1 MPDIHIHNEFKDEKY
16 TVELEDSLEE
26 AKRQIK
32 DFEKQVISL
41 KGEIDTLNEKYSDLA
56 KKTGFKN
63 LTDELNKFKD
73 TAWKATEEFSA
84 FLQSVNLED
93 YAKTDSRFSDLFSGI
108 RNGAITTSEAITRVK
123 AEYASL
129 FEENFAKTSGAF
141 DTQVIQQFIASL
153 NKVESTLDIVLEKVN
168 RMQEVGTV
176 AVSGGGASA
185 SGSTANLAEML
196 EKIQSAADNMTDDVK
211 QAYDLITNLVKA
223 VSDFGGLD
231 ENKLYGV
238 SHSFENLAKVG
249 SARLGDKTLKNIRA
263 LVEYT
268 KSMSDSGISSGKID
282 LSWLNDLNVNASSWN
297 ALGNNLPKLTKKSI
311 DTDKLTKLSHINFKE
326 IQSFQLKG
334 TSLERLAD
342 RLRDLS
348 GKSIN
353 IDKLKAIQKLNF
365 SNFKNLEIKTAPLK
379 AISELIG
386 TINSI
391 SNAGRDAIDS
401 GDLGAEARLK
411 RIADV
416 VRSLRGVNLTN
427 LNSFGMPPQ
436 QVAET
441 TVYFEKLEKIL
452 KETGGDE
459 SKLNAAIK
467 SNGMT
472 IAEVDKAVSHLNTT
486 VSTTKEALQA
496 SGKAGNVTLDQL
508 KQISTEMHGLLSKN
522 QGMSNTSEYQNIQKY
537 VSVIDDVIEKSVN
550 GTVPLIDALQNV
562 SNAPQDL
569 VKYFGEAKSAVLD
582 FRNAMSKAPGDSD
595 RLLKGTADAIGS
607 INKYIGDNAGARS
620 MSSYKTLDTLLG
632 DISTRFNSCN
642 GDAKAFWDSFTKD
655 GKDGRAE
662 LNKLLAAFAVLK
674 KDMTE
679 SSAGNLSL
687 SQLAELARRA
697 QSAITDNGKMSGTDQ
712 YNDLVE
718 KLNAVRSVIDLCGDD
733 SGKLNE
739 AFATLGINGKNAFDA
754 LKTALSLFNE
764 QASRTNKLTQA
775 EMNKNMNDYYSA
787 MVRNSKAM
795 EKWGHAQNSNNDKSR
810 EAMMRL
816 KAAAA
821 EMERASAGADKDS
834 DASRR
839 LAEAVRAYN
848 EEYRRTEVILRKNGD
863 ATKSIT
869 ERLKDLSNK
878 FGIWF
883 SVSRVVMAVVRS
895 IRQMITT
902 SIELDSVMAQM
913 QIVTRA
919 SNAEMKEFGK
929 SAAEAARRVGSSIKD
944 FTDSATTFA
953 RLGYNTS
960 ESSILAEYT
969 TMLQNVGDID
979 VKDAQDAI
987 TAIIKAFG
995 KDASDVESIMD
1006 KLVTTGNNFPISV
1019 SQIAEGMNNASSALA
1034 AAGNTFEQSVALLT
1048 AANTT
1053 IQNASKSS
1061 TGLRTIAA
1069 RLRNTK
1075 NELDELGESFESD
1088 AKYEELVN
1096 GLTKANVTLKTA
1108 TGEFRSTYD
1117 IIADIAKVWDQ
1128 LTSMEQAGLATA
1140 ISGTRQQA
1148 VFFSLVEQ
1156 FKEAS
1161 GAMDAMTDS
1170 AGALNDAYSVYMD
1183 TVQAHI
1189 NQFKAAFE
1197 SLSQTAVDSGVATDI
1212 VDIGQK
1218 LLVVVER
1225 VFRLIDAIGGLK
1237 AVIFEVVT
1245 ITALFNHR
1253 LIVSAIETIILKVWG
1268 VVDAVKAANAAWMT
1282 FQATTM
1288 NGGLGIG
1295 VWFKALMGSSAGVK
1309 LAIVGAVAALTLLV
1323 FTIKKVKDAINEAN
1337 PSLDKLK
1344 ENYEEQKTKLDELKD
1359 KLSENEDRI
1368 KELNK
1373 LNESGGLNI
1382 VEQDELDRL
1391 TTENDLLEHQILLQQ
1406 EEVDTANKLA
1416 AAKAKASAEEYLS
1429 NDRPFEY
1436 YTGDGHGGAYENHRI
1451 NKGAGAVLNLLDD
1464 YNGTKD
1470 VEEQSRIL
1478 GKLADKRRE
1487 LLKLRND
1494 LMLDE
1499 EGNAEQISGVDE
1511 LIDKIDLL
1519 TDRAGVFNRVFNRF
1533 FKDGG
1538 FTDEK
1543 VKEFTEYLERIGYD
1557 TKNISK
1563 ESLIEYFDGV
1573 GRASEESAESL
1584 KDAVDQLE
1592 KLADVEKNFDSISGA
1607 ISDYEKNGF
1616 VSAQKFQSLEE
1627 VYGSTD
1633 GWEEFKRV
1641 LSDTKSTI
1649 DDVRAASNKLAENWV
1664 NSNGKIRDALN
1675 GVTEEN
1681 ADATKAMLENMGV
1694 VNAEALVEQALTAKR
1709 LEAQAASMGLTDA
1722 TWEEVSAKLAAAGA
1736 SKDALGALE
1745 AYRKQQVSAKLETM
1759 NFTTATKDSI
1769 SALYA
1774 QAAAANASQ
1783 RALGAIQSVQAIKNS
1798 TAGLDRKSSAYGN
1811 AMRAMAQYQNIVKEE
1826 FSAAIPDTIVAPKVI
1841 IPSSGGGSSSKGGS
1855 SAAKDLELYTA
1866 EIERYREELEKL
1878 SRIRIHKEDLNF
1890 AIEEEKDLEKKVNLY
1905 HAILTAYSEEQKSL
1919 ERLQALRR
1927 KDISSGVA
1935 DLRGMGFSVE
1945 YSAKNDELFIR
1956 NKEHINELYGK
1967 NTEETNELR
1976 KAAEALIKD
1985 LEDLNK
1991 ENQEGTDTWQELGK
2005 AANSAKVAMIDTLK
2019 EIVTNA
2025 SGAVDAIQNVYSTLH
2040 KAADEFAANG
2050 GFISVDTFQEIIGL
2064 GAQYM
2069 QYLTD
2074 ENGLLVINEDSINKV
2089 IAAKTEEL
2097 ALDTAMSYVERL
2109 RLAMQDDSVESL
2121 NELLYATQDT
2131 ANATW
2136 DLVYANLKMLGLNDQ
2151 QYAAALHNING
2162 IRAMARAAING
2173 VGHVAGEA
2181 LEELKNMEK
2190 GTGDILKYVMDMLK
2204 QRIQDEIDALED
2216 LKDQFGDL
2224 IDLKKESLKA
2234 TKEESDYQKKVAQ
2247 RIKEIAKLQA
2257 QIDALSLDN
2266 SRESQARRAKLLEE
2280 LAQMQ
2285 EDLDNEQTEHA
2296 ISAQEESLDKMK
2308 EMYDAEKD
2316 EEIKTLEDTISS
2328 YQKLYDM
2335 A

>member
-16 TVELEDSLEE
+16 TVELENSLEQ
-26 AKRQIK
+26 AKRQID

-41 KGEIDTLNEKYSDLA
+41 QGEIDTLNEKYSDLA

-168 RMQEVGTV
+168 RMQEAGTV

-196 EKIQSAADNMTDDVK
+196 EKIQSAADNMTDDVR

-223 VSDFGGLD
+223 VSDFGSLD

-342 RLRDLS
+342 RLRALS

-391 SNAGRDAIDS
+391 SNAGKDAIDS

-607 INKYIGDNAGARS
+607 INKYIGDNAGAKS

-687 SQLAELARRA
+687 SQLADLARRA
-697 QSAITDNGKMSGTDQ
+697 QTAITDNGNMSGTEQ

-739 AFATLGINGKNAFDA
+739 AFTTLGINGKDAFDT

-795 EKWGHAQNSNNDKSR
+795 EKWGHAQNSNNDESR

-821 EMERASAGADKDS
+821 EMERASANADKDS

-1117 IIADIAKVWDQ
+1117 IIADIARVWDQ

-1197 SLSQTAVDSGVATDI
+1197 SLSQTAVDSSVATDI

-1218 LLVVVER
+1218 LLVVVEY

-1237 AVIFEVVT
+1237 TVLIGVGAALAVVNISSIISMIESAIVK
-1245 ITALFNHR
+1245 ITAFGTA
-1253 LIVSAIETIILKVWG
+1253 ISSA
-1268 VVDAVKAANAAWMT
+1268 AAAMKGFSAAGSAAWLFGEPMT
-1282 FQATTM
+1282 KA
-1288 NGGLGIG
+1288 GAGL
-1295 VWFKALMGSSAGVK
+1295 KALMATAEGTQ
-1309 LAIVGAVAALTLLV
+1309 LAILGVVAAIGAIIFIT
-1323 FTIKKVKDAINEAN
+1323 KKAIDAWNKAH
-1337 PSLDKLK
+1337 PSLKQLVQDYDDQKK
-1344 ENYEEQKTKLDELKD
+1344 KIEELEIEFSK
-1359 KLSENEDRI
+1359 NADRI

-1373 LNESGGLNI
+1373 LSENGGLSI

-1391 TTENDLLEHQILLQQ
+1391 KEENSLLESQIEN
-1406 EEVDTANKLA
+1406 EEALADATAKA
-1416 AAKAKASAEEYLS
+1416 AMAKAKENAAEILRGTQDADGHKVRSKSSTVSGVSNAINRYHSAHTDGDIAAEEDALKKLK
-1429 NDRPFEY
+1429 EY
-1436 YTGDGHGGAYENHRI
+1436 R
-1451 NKGAGAVLNLLDD
+1451 
-1464 YNGTKD
+1464 
-1470 VEEQSRIL
+1470 
-1478 GKLADKRRE
+1478 
-1487 LLKLRND
+1487 
-1494 LMLDE
+1494 
-1499 EGNAEQISGVDE
+1499 DE
-1511 LIDKIDLL
+1511 LIATREPLLYDRDTNAEEIAGLNELIDSIDLVN
-1519 TDRAGVFNRVFNRF
+1519 DRAGVFNRVFNRF

-1557 TKNISK
+1557 TEHISK

-1573 GRASEESAESL
+1573 GRASEESAGSL

-1592 KLADVEKNFDSISGA
+1592 KLAEVEKNFDSISGA

-1681 ADATKAMLENMGV
+1681 ADATKAMLENMGI
-1694 VNAEALVEQALTAKR
+1694 VNAEALVEQTLTAKR

-1783 RALGAIQSVQAIKNS
+1783 RALGAIKSVQAIKDS

-1826 FSAAIPDTIVAPKVI
+1826 FSAAIPDTIVAPKVV

-1991 ENQEGTDTWQELGK
+1991 ENQEGADTWQELGK

-2050 GFISVDTFQEIIGL
+2050 GFISVDTFQEIVGL

-2109 RLAMQDDSVESL
+2109 RLAMQDNSVESL

-2216 LKDQFGDL
+2216 LKGQFGDL

-2234 TKEESDYQKKVAQ
+2234 TK
-2247 RIKEIAKLQA
+2247 
-2257 QIDALSLDN
+2257 
-2266 SRESQARRAKLLEE
+2266 
-2280 LAQMQ
+2280 
-2285 EDLDNEQTEHA
+2285 
-2296 ISAQEESLDKMK
+2296 
-2308 EMYDAEKD
+2308 
-2316 EEIKTLEDTISS
+2316 
-2328 YQKLYDM
+2328 
-2335 A
+2335 

>member
-1 MPDIHIHNEFKDEKY
+1 MADFLLTVGVDTEASYDEF
-16 TVELEDSLEE
+16 
-26 AKRQIK
+26 Q
-32 DFEKQVISL
+32 
-41 KGEIDTLNEKYSDLA
+41 KG
-56 KKTGFKN
+56 
-63 LTDELNKFKD
+63 
-73 TAWKATEEFSA
+73 
-84 FLQSVNLED
+84 
-93 YAKTDSRFSDLFSGI
+93 
-108 RNGAITTSEAITRVK
+108 
-123 AEYASL
+123 
-129 FEENFAKTSGAF
+129 
-141 DTQVIQQFIASL
+141 IA
-153 NKVESTLDIVLEKVN
+153 
-168 RMQEVGTV
+168 
-176 AVSGGGASA
+176 
-185 SGSTANLAEML
+185 
-196 EKIQSAADNMTDDVK
+196 
-211 QAYDLITNLVKA
+211 NLVKRINDNPPKVKLDFGVDDGGKALSSLLKEISESASAAVRPLHDISKA
-223 VSDFGGLD
+223 VS
-231 ENKLYGV
+231 EINNKNFDMNL
-238 SHSFENLAKVG
+238 SFNDADTGAQALGAYVERV
-249 SARLGDKTLKNIRA
+249 RDYVRELGDAYTAISRISKTAVWKSNANSTDNSMLAVAAQEAQTYESALKKLEDRLNRVSSFAGAERIAKDAQSLWNNVIPLLERA
-263 LVEYT
+263 QELKIVT
-268 KSMSDSGISSGKID
+268 PDSKFGIFPEIPKDSVDTASRFANLLGTLRDGAKGEAE
-282 LSWLNDLNVNASSWN
+282 SVGALNDEYKEHAGQVEAAAKAEQAKILKSVE
-297 ALGNNLPKLTKKSI
+297 LT
-311 DTDKLTKLSHINFKE
+311 
-326 IQSFQLKG
+326 G
-334 TSLERLAD
+334 
-342 RLRDLS
+342 
-348 GKSIN
+348 
-353 IDKLKAIQKLNF
+353 
-365 SNFKNLEIKTAPLK
+365 
-379 AISELIG
+379 
-386 TINSI
+386 
-391 SNAGRDAIDS
+391 
-401 GDLGAEARLK
+401 
-411 RIADV
+411 
-416 VRSLRGVNLTN
+416 
-427 LNSFGMPPQ
+427 
-436 QVAET
+436 
-441 TVYFEKLEKIL
+441 KLEK
-452 KETGGDE
+452 E
-459 SKLNAAIK
+459 S
-467 SNGMT
+467 
-472 IAEVDKAVSHLNTT
+472 
-486 VSTTKEALQA
+486 EAL
-496 SGKAGNVTLDQL
+496 
-508 KQISTEMHGLLSKN
+508 E
-522 QGMSNTSEYQNIQKY
+522 
-537 VSVIDDVIEKSVN
+537 
-550 GTVPLIDALQNV
+550 
-562 SNAPQDL
+562 
-569 VKYFGEAKSAVLD
+569 
-582 FRNAMSKAPGDSD
+582 
-595 RLLKGTADAIGS
+595 
-607 INKYIGDNAGARS
+607 
-620 MSSYKTLDTLLG
+620 
-632 DISTRFNSCN
+632 
-642 GDAKAFWDSFTKD
+642 
-655 GKDGRAE
+655 
-662 LNKLLAAFAVLK
+662 
-674 KDMTE
+674 
-679 SSAGNLSL
+679 
-687 SQLAELARRA
+687 
-697 QSAITDNGKMSGTDQ
+697 
-712 YNDLVE
+712 
-718 KLNAVRSVIDLCGDD
+718 
-733 SGKLNE
+733 
-739 AFATLGINGKNAFDA
+739 
-754 LKTALSLFNE
+754 
-764 QASRTNKLTQA
+764 
-775 EMNKNMNDYYSA
+775 
-787 MVRNSKAM
+787 
-795 EKWGHAQNSNNDKSR
+795 
-810 EAMMRL
+810 
-816 KAAAA
+816 
-821 EMERASAGADKDS
+821 
-834 DASRR
+834 
-839 LAEAVRAYN
+839 
-848 EEYRRTEVILRKNGD
+848 D
-863 ATKSIT
+863 ATKSATKHSSGGEKKKSSRNAASGDMLKQVANAVREVDNISGGNLIAAMSRTNMGVNAAGVNEFTNSLKVLRDVLLETDRQTGNWDSAMKTLGLSTQDIVKHLHNVTTGAATMKQELRESVGSVTIDQVRKLST
-869 ERLKDLSNK
+869 ELHNLLDGNETLHGTDSRDRLDTFVKELDSIIDSFGQRGRNLSETIQNMTNPPVGSENLVTYLERVKSAMIEFKNLAVKEPLKVTDAREAKILADYEIAVKKNAKAERDWAHVRNSTNQSSKDAISRLQEHYAALEKARRNYDKSDESARKLESATRLYNKALSDTNIVLK
-878 FGIWF
+878 TNGDLTLTLTQRLQQAAARFGIWF
-883 SVSRVVMAVVRS
+883 SASRVFMGVIRG
-895 IRQMITT
+895 IRQMIDA
-902 SIELDSVMAQM
+902 SIELDNAMAQM

-919 SNAEMKEFGK
+919 SNKEMEEFAENAGR
-929 SAAEAARRVGSSIKD
+929 AAQRIGSSIKD

-953 RLGYNTS
+953 RLGYSTS
-960 ESSILAEYT
+960 ESSMLAEYT
-969 TMLQNVGDID
+969 AMLQNVGDID
-979 VKDAQDAI
+979 VQDAQNAI

-995 KDASDVESIMD
+995 TDVSDIESIMD

-1096 GLTKANVTLKTA
+1096 SLTKANVTLKTA

-1161 GAMDAMTDS
+1161 GAMDEMANS
-1170 AGALNDAYSVYMD
+1170 SGALTDAYGIYMD
-1183 TVQAHI
+1183 TVQAHV

-1197 SLSQTAVDSGVATDI
+1197 SLSQTFVDKGFVNTVI
-1212 VDIGQK
+1212 DIGRHILSLVEALAK
-1218 LLVVVER
+1218 LINVVGGLKTVIAG
-1225 VFRLIDAIGGLK
+1225 LAIGGIVAALPK
-1237 AVIFEVVT
+1237 IVTVVSG
-1245 ITALFNHR
+1245 F
-1253 LIVSAIETIILKVWG
+1253 VSAVQVIPTAIALL
-1268 VVDAVKAANAAWMT
+1268 
-1282 FQATTM
+1282 
-1288 NGGLGIG
+1288 NGGLMTFSEVVAGIG
-1295 VWFKALMGSSAGVK
+1295 ISAGQFV
-1309 LAIVGAVAALTLLV
+1309 AIAASVVAAVGAV
-1323 FTIKKVKDAINEAN
+1323 IGIVKFYKNAIDEMN
-1337 PSLDKLK
+1337 PSVEMAK
-1344 ENYEEQKTKLDELKD
+1344 ENYEEQKKSLESLR
-1359 KLSENEDRI
+1359 SEYEKNADRI
-1368 KELNK
+1368 KELTAIASSDN
-1373 LNESGGLNI
+1373 GLNI
-1382 VEQDELDRL
+1382 VEQDELRKL
-1391 TTENDLLEHQILLQQ
+1391 KEENELLEDQIEL
-1406 EEVDTANKLA
+1406 EEKLA
-1416 AAKAKASAEEYLS
+1416 DESRKTIAAKAKDDARSYLDQDLTTTRRVRGSKETVKNYNGSAGV
-1429 NDRPFEY
+1429 
-1436 YTGDGHGGAYENHRI
+1436 T
-1451 NKGAGAVLNLLDD
+1451 NLIAD
-1464 YNGTKD
+1464 YNDSENLKERT
-1470 VEEQSRIL
+1470 RIL
-1478 GKLADKRRE
+1478 GELVEKRKE
-1487 LLKLRND
+1487 LIDLRGN

-1499 EGNAEQISGVDE
+1499 DGNAGEIARVNE
-1511 LIDKIDLL
+1511 LIDSIDLVN
-1519 TDRAGVFNRVFNRF
+1519 DRAGVFNRVFNRF
-1533 FKDGG
+1533 FEDGG

-1557 TKNISK
+1557 TEHISK

-1573 GRASEESAESL
+1573 GRASEESAGSL
-1584 KDAVDQLE
+1584 KDTVDQLE
-1592 KLADVEKNFDSISGA
+1592 KLAEVEKNFDSISGA

-1616 VSAQKFQSLEE
+1616 VSAQKLQSLEE
-1627 VYGSTD
+1627 VYGGTE
-1633 GWEEFKRV
+1633 GWEDFKRV

-1694 VNAEALVEQALTAKR
+1694 VNAEALVEQTLTAKR

-1745 AYRKQQVSAKLETM
+1745 AYRKQQVSAKLATM
-1759 NFTTATKDSI
+1759 DFTTATKDSI

-1783 RALGAIQSVQAIKNS
+1783 RALGAIKSVQAIKDS

-1826 FSAAIPDTIVAPKVI
+1826 FSAAIPDTIVAPKVV
-1841 IPSSGGGSSSKGGS
+1841 IPSSGGGSGSKSGS
-1855 SAAKDLELYTA
+1855 KSAAKDLELYTA

-1905 HAILTAYSEEQKSL
+1905 HAIITAYSEEQKSL

-1991 ENQEGTDTWQELGK
+1991 ENQEGADTWQELGK

-2224 IDLKKESLKA
+2224 IDLKKESLNA